1 MNILELIKDCEV
13 EWKSLGEVAKYVRG
27 LTYNKTNESDEKAGG
42 YYVLRANNI
51 TLSNNQLNF
60 DDVKLVKFDTKTKPE
75 QKLYKDDILI
85 SAASGSKEH
94 VGKVAFIS
102 ENMDFYFGGFMGVVR
117 CSQEILP
124 RFLFHILTSSLFK
137 TYLNEVLNSSTIN
150 NLNAKVMNEFQIPI
164 PPLEIQEKIVK
175 ILDKFTELEATL
187 EATLEAELSLRVKQY
202 NYYRDLL
209 LNEND
214 KNPFFKNTEYRCLGD
229 ITLVSS
235 NIKWKNNTNT
245 YKYIDLTSVDRE
257 NHSIGETIKISALT
271 APSRA
276 QKLVAKDDVIFA
288 TTRPTQLRFA
298 FINEEFANSIAS
310 TGYCVLRANPNL
322 VLPKWIYHNLGSI
335 DFKNFLEENQSG
347 SAYPAV
353 SDSKVK
359 DYKIPVPSLD
369 VQEKI
374 IAILDNFENLANSI
388 KNGLPREIELRR
400 KQYEY
405 YRNELLDFSR

>member
-1 MNILELIKDCEV
+1 MLSTTATIGEHALITIP
-13 EWKSLGEVAKYVRG
+13 Y
-27 LTYNKTNESDEKAGG
+27 
-42 YYVLRANNI
+42 
-51 TLSNNQLNF
+51 LSNQQLTNF
-60 DDVKLVKFDTKTKPE
+60 SLKEEFSEKLNIKYAFYYFFLINEDLKNMGSDTSLPIVGIK
-75 QKLYKDDILI
+75 KLEKI
-85 SAASGSKEH
+85 
-94 VGKVAFIS
+94 
-102 ENMDFYFGGFMGVVR
+102 
-117 CSQEILP
+117 
-124 RFLFHILTSSLFK
+124 
-137 TYLNEVLNSSTIN
+137 
-150 NLNAKVMNEFQIPI
+150 QIPI

-175 ILDKFTELEATL
+175 TLDIFTKLEATL
-187 EATLEAELSLRVKQY
+187 ESTLESELSLRVKQY

-229 ITLVSS
+229 ITLASS

-257 NHSIGETIKISALT
+257 NHSIGETIEISALT

-310 TGYCVLRANPNL
+310 TGYCVLRAKPNL
-322 VLPKWIYHNLGSI
+322 VLPKWVYHNLGSI

-405 YRNELLDFSR
+405 YRSELLDFSR

>member
-13 EWKSLGEVAKYVRG
+13 EWKSLGEVFDLRNGYTPSKSNAEYWENGEISWFRMEDIR
-27 LTYNKTNESDEKAGG
+27 TNGRVLNEAIQKVSKSAVKGG
-42 YYVLRANNI
+42 KLFPANSIMLSTTATIGEHALI
-51 TLSNNQLNF
+51 TIPYLSNQQLTNF
-60 DDVKLVKFDTKTKPE
+60 SLKEEFSEKLNIKYAFYYFFLINEDLKNMGSDTSLPIVGIK
-75 QKLYKDDILI
+75 KLEKI
-85 SAASGSKEH
+85 
-94 VGKVAFIS
+94 
-102 ENMDFYFGGFMGVVR
+102 
-117 CSQEILP
+117 
-124 RFLFHILTSSLFK
+124 
-137 TYLNEVLNSSTIN
+137 
-150 NLNAKVMNEFQIPI
+150 QIPI

-175 ILDKFTELEATL
+175 TLDIFTKLEATL
-187 EATLEAELSLRVKQY
+187 ESELSLRVKQY

-229 ITLVSS
+229 ITLASS

-257 NHSIGETIKISALT
+257 NHSIGETIEISALT

-310 TGYCVLRANPNL
+310 TGYCVLRAKPNL
-322 VLPKWIYHNLGSI
+322 VLPKWVYHNLGSI

-388 KNGLPREIELRR
+388 KNGLLEKL
-400 KQYEY
+400 
-405 YRNELLDFSR
+405 S

>member
-13 EWKSLGEVAKYVRG
+13 EWKSLGEVFDLRNGYTPSKSNAEYWENGEISWFRMEDIR
-27 LTYNKTNESDEKAGG
+27 TNGRVLNEAIQKVSKSAVKGG
-42 YYVLRANNI
+42 KLFPANSIMLSTTATIGEHALI
-51 TLSNNQLNF
+51 TIPYLSNQQLTNF
-60 DDVKLVKFDTKTKPE
+60 SLKEEFSEKLNIKYAFYYFFLINEDLKNMGSDTSLPIVGIK
-75 QKLYKDDILI
+75 KLEKI
-85 SAASGSKEH
+85 
-94 VGKVAFIS
+94 
-102 ENMDFYFGGFMGVVR
+102 
-117 CSQEILP
+117 
-124 RFLFHILTSSLFK
+124 
-137 TYLNEVLNSSTIN
+137 
-150 NLNAKVMNEFQIPI
+150 QIPI

-175 ILDKFTELEATL
+175 TLDIFTKLESTL
-187 EATLEAELSLRVKQY
+187 ESELSLRVKQY

-229 ITLVSS
+229 ITLASS

-257 NHSIGETIKISALT
+257 NHSIGETIEISALT

-310 TGYCVLRANPNL
+310 TGYCVLRAKPNL
-322 VLPKWIYHNLGSI
+322 VLPKWVYHNLGSI

-405 YRNELLDFSR
+405 YRSELLDFSR

>member
-13 EWKSLGEVAKYVRG
+13 EWKSLGEVFDLRNGYTPSKSNAEYWENGEISWFRMEDIR
-27 LTYNKTNESDEKAGG
+27 TNGRVLNEAIQKVSKSAVKGG
-42 YYVLRANNI
+42 KLFPANSIMLSTTATIGEHALI
-51 TLSNNQLNF
+51 TIPYLSNQQLTNF
-60 DDVKLVKFDTKTKPE
+60 SLKEEFSEKLNIKYAFYYFFLINEDLKNMGSDTSLPIVGIK
-75 QKLYKDDILI
+75 KLEKI
-85 SAASGSKEH
+85 
-94 VGKVAFIS
+94 
-102 ENMDFYFGGFMGVVR
+102 
-117 CSQEILP
+117 
-124 RFLFHILTSSLFK
+124 
-137 TYLNEVLNSSTIN
+137 
-150 NLNAKVMNEFQIPI
+150 QIPI

-175 ILDKFTELEATL
+175 TLDIFTKLEATL
-187 EATLEAELSLRVKQY
+187 ESTLESELSLRVKQY

-229 ITLVSS
+229 ITLASS

-257 NHSIGETIKISALT
+257 NHSIGETIEISALT

-310 TGYCVLRANPNL
+310 TGYCVLRAKPNL
-322 VLPKWIYHNLGSI
+322 VLPKWVYHNLGSI

-388 KNGLPREIELRR
+388 KNGLLEKL
-400 KQYEY
+400 
-405 YRNELLDFSR
+405 S

>member
-13 EWKSLGEVAKYVRG
+13 EWKSLGEVFDLRNGYTPSKSNAEYWENGEISWFRMEDIR
-27 LTYNKTNESDEKAGG
+27 TNGRVLNEAIQKVSKSAVKGG
-42 YYVLRANNI
+42 KLFPANSIMLSTTATIGEHALI
-51 TLSNNQLNF
+51 TIPYLSNQQLTNF
-60 DDVKLVKFDTKTKPE
+60 SLKEEFSEKLNIKYAFYYFFLINEDLKNMGSDTSLPIVGIK
-75 QKLYKDDILI
+75 KLEKI
-85 SAASGSKEH
+85 
-94 VGKVAFIS
+94 
-102 ENMDFYFGGFMGVVR
+102 
-117 CSQEILP
+117 
-124 RFLFHILTSSLFK
+124 
-137 TYLNEVLNSSTIN
+137 
-150 NLNAKVMNEFQIPI
+150 QIPI

-175 ILDKFTELEATL
+175 TLDIFTKLESTL
-187 EATLEAELSLRVKQY
+187 ESTLESELSLRVKQY

-229 ITLVSS
+229 ITLASS

-257 NHSIGETIKISALT
+257 NHSIGETIEISALT

-310 TGYCVLRANPNL
+310 TGYCVLRAKPNL
-322 VLPKWIYHNLGSI
+322 VLPKWVYHNLGSI

-405 YRNELLDFSR
+405 YRSELLDFSR

>member
-13 EWKSLGEVAKYVRG
+13 EWKSLGEVFDLRNGYTPSKSNAEYWENGEISWFRMEDIR
-27 LTYNKTNESDEKAGG
+27 TNGRVLNEAIQKVSKSAVKGG
-42 YYVLRANNI
+42 KLFPANSIMLSTTATIGEHALI
-51 TLSNNQLNF
+51 TIPYLSNQQLTNF
-60 DDVKLVKFDTKTKPE
+60 SLKEEFSEKLNIKYAFYYFFLINEDLKNMGSDTSLPIVGIK
-75 QKLYKDDILI
+75 KLEKI
-85 SAASGSKEH
+85 
-94 VGKVAFIS
+94 
-102 ENMDFYFGGFMGVVR
+102 
-117 CSQEILP
+117 
-124 RFLFHILTSSLFK
+124 
-137 TYLNEVLNSSTIN
+137 
-150 NLNAKVMNEFQIPI
+150 QIPI

-175 ILDKFTELEATL
+175 TLDIFTKLEATL
-187 EATLEAELSLRVKQY
+187 ESELSLRVKQY

-229 ITLVSS
+229 ITLASS

-257 NHSIGETIKISALT
+257 NHSIGETIEISALT

-310 TGYCVLRANPNL
+310 TGYCVLRAKPNL
-322 VLPKWIYHNLGSI
+322 VLPKWVYHNLGSI

-405 YRNELLDFSR
+405 YRSELLDFSR

>member
-13 EWKSLGEVAKYVRG
+13 EWKSLGEVFDLRNGYTPSKSNAEYWENGEISWFRMEDIR
-27 LTYNKTNESDEKAGG
+27 TNGRVLNEAIQKVSKSAVKGG
-42 YYVLRANNI
+42 KLFPANSIMLSTTATIGEHALI
-51 TLSNNQLNF
+51 TIPYLSNQQLTNF
-60 DDVKLVKFDTKTKPE
+60 SLKEEFSEKLNIKYAFYYFFLINEDLKNMGSDTSLPIVGIK
-75 QKLYKDDILI
+75 KLEKI
-85 SAASGSKEH
+85 
-94 VGKVAFIS
+94 
-102 ENMDFYFGGFMGVVR
+102 
-117 CSQEILP
+117 
-124 RFLFHILTSSLFK
+124 
-137 TYLNEVLNSSTIN
+137 
-150 NLNAKVMNEFQIPI
+150 QIPI

-175 ILDKFTELEATL
+175 TLDIFTKLESTL
-187 EATLEAELSLRVKQY
+187 ESTLESELSLRVKQY

-214 KNPFFKNTEYRCLGD
+214 KNPFFKNTEYRCLVD
-229 ITLVSS
+229 ITLASS

-257 NHSIGETIKISALT
+257 NHSIGETIEISALT

-310 TGYCVLRANPNL
+310 TGYCVLRAKPNL
-322 VLPKWIYHNLGSI
+322 VLPKWVYHNLGSI

-405 YRNELLDFSR
+405 YRSELLDFSR

>member
-13 EWKSLGEVAKYVRG
+13 EWKSLGEVFDLRNGYTPSKSNAEYWENGEISWFRMEDIR
-27 LTYNKTNESDEKAGG
+27 TNGRVLNEAIQKVSKSAVKGG
-42 YYVLRANNI
+42 KLFPANSIMLSTTATIGEHALI
-51 TLSNNQLNF
+51 TIPYLSNQQLTNF
-60 DDVKLVKFDTKTKPE
+60 SLKEEFSEKLNIKYAFYYFFLINEDLKNMGSDTSLPIVGIK
-75 QKLYKDDILI
+75 KLEKI
-85 SAASGSKEH
+85 
-94 VGKVAFIS
+94 
-102 ENMDFYFGGFMGVVR
+102 
-117 CSQEILP
+117 
-124 RFLFHILTSSLFK
+124 
-137 TYLNEVLNSSTIN
+137 
-150 NLNAKVMNEFQIPI
+150 QIPI

-175 ILDKFTELEATL
+175 TLDIFTKLEATL
-187 EATLEAELSLRVKQY
+187 ESTLESELSLRVKQY

-229 ITLVSS
+229 ITLASS

-257 NHSIGETIKISALT
+257 NHSIGETIEISALT

-310 TGYCVLRANPNL
+310 TGYCVLRAKPNL
-322 VLPKWIYHNLGSI
+322 VLPKWVYHNLGSI

-405 YRNELLDFSR
+405 YRSELLDFSR